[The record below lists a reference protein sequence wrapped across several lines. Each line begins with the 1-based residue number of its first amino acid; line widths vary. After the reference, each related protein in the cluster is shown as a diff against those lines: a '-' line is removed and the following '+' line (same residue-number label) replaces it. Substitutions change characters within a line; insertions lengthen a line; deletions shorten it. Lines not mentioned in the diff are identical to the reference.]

1 MLWQEAVTFEGVAIY
16 FSENEW
22 AGLAPAQRALHR
34 DVMPE
39 NHGAGA
45 SLGERLPLRMLPPP
59 FSVS

>member
-1 MLWQEAVTFEGVAIY
+1 MTFEDVAIY